1 MTLTAEL
8 RRVGREE
15 RLLVLANLLMQ
26 IGFQSTYFIC
36 FIGIATYRFAADA
49 FVVSALIFLLNVTI
63 SLGNAVVGV
72 VIDRIGPRRTLLIT
86 LAAYAL
92 LGIVCALVH
101 LTLPLLFV
109 LCGVFGLL
117 HGFMS
122 TATMA
127 YPPFLTDDPETL
139 KRLNSLSDT
148 ATNIAIIAG
157 PAIGGFIVQA
167 SGEQTVFVLF
177 AACIASAIVPVYAC
191 RELLHPDRASGKDA
205 RPGAH
210 PDTLPESARPD
221 GPSLHGE
228 GTRCQGKLARFWREF
243 MEGLRVTFASRSL
256 RFIFIVGFLGNF
268 AYGAF
273 DSLESLYYRDV
284 LLLSSDWMGW
294 LSSIMG
300 VGCVVGSL
308 LMLRLPA
315 DRVNESLLSLMLMVC
330 GMGSMLYTGTRYLG
344 CAMAGQM
351 VCGFGYGLMIPVQH
365 LLTQRNCDLAYLGRV
380 TSVLR
385 LASLLAG
392 TVPLLIAPF
401 IAAAVGVQAVLFGAA
416 TFVALVGA
424 CALVGARRRERA
436 LH

>member
-1 MTLTAEL
+1 MTLTREL
-8 RRVGREE
+8 RKVGREE

-49 FVVSALIFLLNVTI
+49 FVVSALIFLLNATI
-63 SLGNAVVGV
+63 ALGNAVVGV

-86 LAAYAL
+86 LAAYAA
-92 LGIVCALVH
+92 LGALCAVVPM
-101 LTLPLLFV
+101 TLPLLFV

-148 ATNIAIIAG
+148 ATNIAVIAG
-157 PAIGGFIVQA
+157 PAIGGLIVQV
-167 SGEQTVFVLF
+167 SREQTVFVLF
-177 AACIASAIVPVYAC
+177 AVCIALAIAPVYAC
-191 RELLHPDRASGKDA
+191 RELLHPKKDVNVEQQDAGQLDAGQPDAA
-205 RPGAH
+205 RG
-210 PDTLPESARPD
+210 R
-221 GPSLHGE
+221 
-228 GTRCQGKLARFWREF
+228 GKLSRFWREF
-243 MEGLRVTFASRSL
+243 LEGLRVTFTSRAL
-256 RFIFIVGFLGNF
+256 RFVFIVGFLGNF
-268 AYGAF
+268 AYGAY
-273 DSLESLYYRDV
+273 DSLEALFYRDV
-284 LLLSSDWMGW
+284 LMLGSEWMGW

-300 VGCVVGSL
+300 VGCVAGSL

-315 DRVNESLLSLMLMVC
+315 GRVNESLLSLMLMVC

-424 CALVGARRRERA
+424 CALVGARWRERKD
-436 LH
+436 

>member
-1 MTLTAEL
+1 MSLAAEL
-8 RRVGREE
+8 RQVGREE

-72 VIDRIGPRRTLLIT
+72 VIDRIGPRRALLIT
-86 LAAYAL
+86 LAAFAL
-92 LGIVCALVH
+92 LGIACAIVP
-101 LTLPLLFV
+101 LTMPLLFI
-109 LCGVFGLL
+109 LCGIFGLL

-127 YPPFLTDDPETL
+127 YPPFITDDTETL
-139 KRLNSLSDT
+139 KRLNSFSDT
-148 ATNIAIIAG
+148 ATNIAVIAG
-157 PAIGGFIVQA
+157 PAIGGFITKA
-167 SGEQTVFVLF
+167 AGEQAVFVLF
-177 AACIASAIVPVYAC
+177 AACIALAAVPVWAC
-191 RELLHPDRASGKDA
+191 RELMHPDRASDGK
-205 RPGAH
+205 
-210 PDTLPESARPD
+210 
-221 GPSLHGE
+221 GPRDE
-228 GTRCQGKLARFWREF
+228 GKLARFWHEF
-243 MEGLRVTFASRSL
+243 AEGLRVTLGSRTL

-294 LSSIMG
+294 LSAVMG

-308 LMLRLPA
+308 LMLRLSA
-315 DRVNESLLSLMLMVC
+315 DFVNESLLSLMLMVC

-344 CAMAGQM
+344 CAVAGQM

-424 CALVGARRRERA
+424 LALAGARRREAA

>member
-1 MTLTAEL
+1 MTLVNEL
-8 RRVGREE
+8 RRVGQEE

-26 IGFQSTYFIC
+26 VGFQSTYFIC

-86 LAAYAL
+86 LVAFAL
-92 LGIVCALVH
+92 LGIVCALAP

-109 LCGVFGLL
+109 LCGIFGLL
-117 HGFMS
+117 HGSMS

-127 YPPFLTDDPETL
+127 YPPFLTDDAETL

-148 ATNIAIIAG
+148 ATNIAVIAG
-157 PAIGGFIVQA
+157 PAIGGFITKA
-167 SGEQTVFVLF
+167 AGEQAVFVLF
-177 AACIASAIVPVYAC
+177 AACIALAALPVWAC
-191 RELLHPDRASGKDA
+191 RELIWPEAADD
-205 RPGAH
+205 PGASAAG
-210 PDTLPESARPD
+210 PAGSTQGGSLPC
-221 GPSLHGE
+221 GE
-228 GTRCQGKLARFWREF
+228 GRLSRFLHEF
-243 MEGLRVTFASRSL
+243 AEGLRVTFASRVL
-256 RFIFIVGFLGNF
+256 RFVFIVGFLGNF

-294 LSSIMG
+294 LSAVMG
-300 VGCVVGSL
+300 IGCVVGSL
-308 LMLRLPA
+308 LILRLR
-315 DRVNESLLSLMLMVC
+315 DDWVNESLLSLMLMLC

-344 CAMAGQM
+344 CAVAGQM

-365 LLTQRNCDLAYLGRV
+365 LLTQRNCDLAHLGRV

-392 TVPLLIAPF
+392 TVPLLIAPL

-424 CALVGARRRERA
+424 LALVGARRRKAA